1 MKRISSKTAKEM
13 MTNQKV
19 VILDVRT
26 PSEFIQGHV
35 PKAIN
40 IPLGD
45 ISPKISDIIPDKDAT
60 YLVYCESGIR
70 SITAAKQMEQLG
82 YANVYEF
89 GGLNNWPYDIER

>member
-1 MKRISSKTAKEM
+1 MKRISSKTAKDM

-45 ISPKISDIIPDKDAT
+45 FSPKISDIIPDKDAI

-70 SITAAKQMEQLG
+70 SITAAKQMDQLG

>member
-1 MKRISSKTAKEM
+1 MKRISPAVAKDM

-19 VILDVRT
+19 VILDVRN
-26 PSEFIQGHV
+26 PSEFEQGHV

-45 ISPKISDIIPDKDAT
+45 ISPKVSEIIPDKDAT
-60 YLVYCESGIR
+60 YLVYCKSGVR
-70 SITAAKQMEQLG
+70 SVSATKQLDQLG

-89 GGLNNWPYDIER
+89 GGIMNWPYDVER